1 MNIYKTVQYLFS
13 EAEYAYSQK
22 KEIVPLRMQKGYAA
36 TGWLGA
42 MIGAKL
48 FYDFSGKYD
57 FDKKFQ
63 ELYLALSGKTSGGT
77 PQKTLST
84 ISEVC
89 YIVYYFYA
97 VWNGRLYVDY
107 RKYACQLYNMWME
120 YQRLNVK

>member
-1 MNIYKTVQYLFS
+1 MYLIDYFMNSYKIAQFLFT
-13 EAEYAYSQK
+13 EAEYAYKLK
-22 KEIVPLRMQKGYAA
+22 KEIVPLRMQTGYAA

-63 ELYLALSGKTSGGT
+63 ELYLALSRQTSADT

-89 YIVYYFYA
+89 DIVYYFNA
-97 VWNGRLYVDY
+97 V
-107 RKYACQLYNMWME
+107 
-120 YQRLNVK
+120 